1 MLREVS
7 IAPPAAAVAA
17 QRVPV
22 RAATEQQRHQG
33 AEAPP
38 VSVPPSHAATDA
50 EPAAAVRPV
59 ERAVQ
64 LAASALF
71 RDREVEVQGF
81 RDAGSGRFVYRVAD
95 QRSGEVLIQ
104 SPPDALLRFFASA
117 RDALGPLV
125 RIEA

>member
-7 IAPPAAAVAA
+7 MAPPAAPVAA
-17 QRVPV
+17 QRAPGRHAAAEPGRD
-22 RAATEQQRHQG
+22 RAAT
-33 AEAPP
+33 PP
-38 VSVPPSHAATDA
+38 VSAVST
-50 EPAAAVRPV
+50 AAAAAPESVAAIRPV
-59 ERAVQ
+59 GQSIQ

-81 RDAGSGRFVYRVAD
+81 RDAGSGRFVYRIAD
-95 QRSGEVLIQ
+95 RRSGEVLIQ